1 MKKRH
6 RRLVDATA
14 KEGYVVSLGR
24 PLSTMGHGVRS
35 VSTIVEGRSIWCY
48 FGETCGYHSRLVWC

>member
-6 RRLVDATA
+6 RRAVDATA

-24 PLSTMGHGVRS
+24 PLSTMGHGVRPF
-35 VSTIVEGRSIWCY
+35 E
-48 FGETCGYHSRLVWC
+48 YHSGG